1 MTIDFSQIFRQDS
14 VLVIFTIIAIGYLV
28 GNIRFARFEI
38 GVTGGVLL
46 CALVFGHYGY
56 TIDPVVQSIGFTL
69 FIYSV
74 GWQAG
79 PQILN
84 VLRQDGPRYLVLTVF
99 MGAGSFLLVLALAW
113 MTGLDNAF
121 AAGLMAGSLT
131 STPTLVG
138 AQNAVASGLVDLPA
152 GETTNGLIESISV
165 AYAITYIF
173 GTVGLLLVVKLLPSL
188 LRVDLASAAQTFAKE
203 RGFRADAAED
213 KIERPILRAYLIDA
227 PDLNGLTIAQ
237 ALAARAAKTVSFRSL
252 YRLKRGAELIKPT
265 PETVIE
271 SGDKIAVFATPD
283 EHARARELYHLG
295 AEVLDA
301 DLINAV
307 ADVAEVVV
315 TNPSAV
321 GKTLEELAIYEK
333 HGCYLVRTTRSQIQL
348 PLSPGTVV
356 QRGDVMILTGE
367 RRALDRA
374 IAEIGAEDRKAVETD
389 LLTFAAGIVFGLLLG
404 QITVKVG
411 TIDVGIGTAGGL
423 LVAGI
428 CVGFLRANRPTFG
441 RMPAAARFILMELGL
456 LLFMV
461 GVGLNAGGGIAD
473 ALGSVGPVL
482 FLSGIVVTCLPLLCG
497 YAFGRLFLG
506 MNPALLL
513 GALTGAMT
521 STPALGIVQQAANST
536 VPALGYAGTYALA
549 NVLLTLAGTLIM
561 LLGGG

>member
-1 MTIDFSQIFRQDS
+1 MTIDFSSIFHQDS
-14 VLVIFTIIAIGYLV
+14 VLVIFTIIAIGYLI
-28 GNIRFARFEI
+28 GNIRIARFEI

-46 CALVFGHYGY
+46 CALLFGHYGY
-56 TIDPVVQSIGFTL
+56 TIDPIVQSIGFTL

-84 VLRQDGPRYLVLTVF
+84 VLRQDGPKYLVLTLF
-99 MGAGSFLLVLALAW
+99 MTAGSFLLVLGLAW
-113 MTGLDNAF
+113 LTGLSNSF

-138 AQNAVASGLVDLPA
+138 AQNAVSSGLVSLPT
-152 GETTNGLIESISV
+152 GETANSLIESISV

-173 GTVGLLLVVKLLPSL
+173 GTVGLLLVVKLLPNL
-188 LRVDLASAAQTFAKE
+188 LRTDLAAAAETFASE
-203 RGFRADAAED
+203 RGFKAENVEE
-213 KIERPILRAYLIDA
+213 KIERPILRAYELDD
-227 PDLNGLTIAQ
+227 PGLNGMTIAE
-237 ALAARAAKTVSFRSL
+237 ALAARTTKEISYKSL
-252 YRLKRGAELIKPT
+252 YRLKRGAELIDPQ

-271 SGDKIAVFATPD
+271 TGDKVAVFATPE
-283 EHARARELYHLG
+283 EHAKARDLYGLG
-295 AEVLDA
+295 AEVLDR
-301 DLINAV
+301 DLIDAV
-307 ADVAEVVV
+307 VDVAEVVV
-315 TNPSAV
+315 TNPMSV
-321 GKTLEELAIYEK
+321 GKSLEQIGTYEG
-333 HGCYLVRTTRSQIQL
+333 HGCYLTRITRSQIQL
-348 PLSPGTVV
+348 PLAPGTVV

-374 IAEIGAEDRKAVETD
+374 IAELGAEDRKAVETD
-389 LLTFAAGIVFGLLLG
+389 LLTFAAGIVFGLMLG

-411 TIDVGIGTAGGL
+411 DINVGIGTAGGL

-461 GVGLNAGGGIAD
+461 GVGLNAGGGIAE
-473 ALGSVGPVL
+473 AIGSVGPVL
-482 FLSGIVVTCLPLLCG
+482 FVSGVVVTCLPLLCG
-497 YAFGRLFLG
+497 YAFGRLALG

-521 STPALGIVQQAANST
+521 STPALGIVQQAAKST

-549 NVLLTLAGTLIM
+549 NVLLTLAGTMIM
-561 LLGGG
+561 LL

>member
-1 MTIDFSQIFRQDS
+1 MTIDFSSIFHQDS
-14 VLVIFTIIAIGYLV
+14 VLVIFTIIAIGYLI
-28 GNIRFARFEI
+28 GNIRIARFEI

-46 CALVFGHYGY
+46 CALLFGHYGY
-56 TIDPVVQSIGFTL
+56 TIDPIVQSIGFTL

-84 VLRQDGPRYLVLTVF
+84 VLRQDGPKYLVLTLF
-99 MGAGSFLLVLALAW
+99 MTAGSFLLVLGLAW
-113 MTGLDNAF
+113 LTGLSNSF

-138 AQNAVASGLVDLPA
+138 AQNAVSSGLVSLPA
-152 GETTNGLIESISV
+152 GETANSLIESISV

-173 GTVGLLLVVKLLPSL
+173 GTVGLLLVVKLLPNL
-188 LRVDLASAAQTFAKE
+188 LRTDLAAAAETFASE
-203 RGFRADAAED
+203 RGFKAENVEE
-213 KIERPILRAYLIDA
+213 KIERPILRAYELDD
-227 PDLNGLTIAQ
+227 PGLNGMTIAE
-237 ALAARAAKTVSFRSL
+237 ALAARTTKEISYKSL
-252 YRLKRGAELIKPT
+252 YRLKRGAELIDPQ

-271 SGDKIAVFATPD
+271 TGDKVAVFATPE
-283 EHARARELYHLG
+283 EHAKARDLYGLG
-295 AEVLDA
+295 AEVLDR
-301 DLINAV
+301 DLIDAV
-307 ADVAEVVV
+307 VDVAEVVV
-315 TNPSAV
+315 TNPMSV
-321 GKTLEELAIYEK
+321 GKSLEQIGTYER
-333 HGCYLVRTTRSQIQL
+333 HGCYLTRITRSQIQL
-348 PLSPGTVV
+348 PLAPGTVV

-374 IAEIGAEDRKAVETD
+374 IAELGAEDRKAVETD
-389 LLTFAAGIVFGLLLG
+389 LLTFAAGIVFGLMLG
-404 QITVKVG
+404 QITIKVG
-411 TIDVGIGTAGGL
+411 DINVGIGTAGGL

-461 GVGLNAGGGIAD
+461 GVGLNAGGGIAE
-473 ALGSVGPVL
+473 AIGSVGPVL
-482 FLSGIVVTCLPLLCG
+482 FVSGVVVTCLPLLCG
-497 YAFGRLFLG
+497 YAFGRLALG

-521 STPALGIVQQAANST
+521 STPALGIVQQAAKST

-549 NVLLTLAGTLIM
+549 NVLLTLAGTMIM
-561 LLGGG
+561 LL

>member
-1 MTIDFSQIFRQDS
+1 MTIDFSSIFHQDS
-14 VLVIFTIIAIGYLV
+14 VLVIFTIIAIGYLI
-28 GNIRFARFEI
+28 GNIRIARFEI

-46 CALVFGHYGY
+46 CALLFGHYGY
-56 TIDPVVQSIGFTL
+56 TIDPIVQSIGFTL

-84 VLRQDGPRYLVLTVF
+84 VLRQDGPKYLVLTLF
-99 MGAGSFLLVLALAW
+99 MTAGSFLLVLGLAW
-113 MTGLDNAF
+113 LTGLSNSF

-138 AQNAVASGLVDLPA
+138 AQNAVSSGLVSLPA
-152 GETTNGLIESISV
+152 GETANSLIESISA

-173 GTVGLLLVVKLLPSL
+173 GTVGLLLVVKLLPNL
-188 LRVDLASAAQTFAKE
+188 LRTDLAAAAETFASE
-203 RGFRADAAED
+203 RGFKAENVEE
-213 KIERPILRAYLIDA
+213 KIERPILRAYELDD
-227 PDLNGLTIAQ
+227 PGLNGMTIAE
-237 ALAARAAKTVSFRSL
+237 ALAARTTKEISYKSL
-252 YRLKRGAELIKPT
+252 YRLKRGAELIDPQ

-271 SGDKIAVFATPD
+271 TGDKVAVFATPE
-283 EHARARELYHLG
+283 EHAKARDLYGLG
-295 AEVLDA
+295 AEVLDR
-301 DLINAV
+301 DLIDAV
-307 ADVAEVVV
+307 VDVAEVVV
-315 TNPSAV
+315 TNPMSV
-321 GKTLEELAIYEK
+321 GKSLEQIGTYER
-333 HGCYLVRTTRSQIQL
+333 HGCYLTRITRSQIQL
-348 PLSPGTVV
+348 PLAPGTVV

-374 IAEIGAEDRKAVETD
+374 IAELGAEDRKAVETD
-389 LLTFAAGIVFGLLLG
+389 LLTFAAGIVFGLMLG
-404 QITVKVG
+404 QITIKVG
-411 TIDVGIGTAGGL
+411 DINVGIGTAGGL

-461 GVGLNAGGGIAD
+461 GVGLNAGGGIAE
-473 ALGSVGPVL
+473 AIGSVGPVL
-482 FLSGIVVTCLPLLCG
+482 FVSGVVVTCLPLLCG
-497 YAFGRLFLG
+497 YAFGRLALG

-521 STPALGIVQQAANST
+521 STPALGIVQQAAKST

-549 NVLLTLAGTLIM
+549 NVLLTLAGTMIM
-561 LLGGG
+561 LL

>member
-1 MTIDFSQIFRQDS
+1 MTIDFSSIFHQDS
-14 VLVIFTIIAIGYLV
+14 VLVIFTIIAIGYLI
-28 GNIRFARFEI
+28 GNIRIARFEI

-46 CALVFGHYGY
+46 CALLFGHYGY
-56 TIDPVVQSIGFTL
+56 TIDPIVQSIGFTL

-84 VLRQDGPRYLVLTVF
+84 VLRQDGPKYLVLTLF
-99 MGAGSFLLVLALAW
+99 MTAGSFLLVLGLAW
-113 MTGLDNAF
+113 LTGLSNSF

-138 AQNAVASGLVDLPA
+138 AQNAVSSGLVSLPT
-152 GETTNGLIESISV
+152 GETANSLIESISV

-173 GTVGLLLVVKLLPSL
+173 GTVGLLLVVKLLPNL
-188 LRVDLASAAQTFAKE
+188 LRTDLAAAAETFASE
-203 RGFRADAAED
+203 RGFKAENVEE
-213 KIERPILRAYLIDA
+213 KIERPILRAYELDD
-227 PDLNGLTIAQ
+227 PGLNGMTIAE
-237 ALAARAAKTVSFRSL
+237 ALAARTTKEISYKSL
-252 YRLKRGAELIKPT
+252 YRLKRGAELIDPQ

-271 SGDKIAVFATPD
+271 TGDKVAVFATPE
-283 EHARARELYHLG
+283 EHAKARDLYGLG
-295 AEVLDA
+295 AEVLDR
-301 DLINAV
+301 DLIDAV
-307 ADVAEVVV
+307 VDVAEVVV
-315 TNPSAV
+315 TNPMSV
-321 GKTLEELAIYEK
+321 GKSLEQIGTYER
-333 HGCYLVRTTRSQIQL
+333 HGCYLTRITRSQIQL
-348 PLSPGTVV
+348 PLAPGTVV

-374 IAEIGAEDRKAVETD
+374 IAELGAEDRKAVETD
-389 LLTFAAGIVFGLLLG
+389 LLTFAAGIVFGLMLG

-411 TIDVGIGTAGGL
+411 DINVGIGTAGGL

-461 GVGLNAGGGIAD
+461 GVGLNAGGGIAE
-473 ALGSVGPVL
+473 AIGSVGPVL
-482 FLSGIVVTCLPLLCG
+482 FVSGVVVTCLPLLCG
-497 YAFGRLFLG
+497 YAFGRLALG

-521 STPALGIVQQAANST
+521 STPALGIVQQAAKST

-549 NVLLTLAGTLIM
+549 NVLLTLAGTMIM
-561 LLGGG
+561 LL

>member
-1 MTIDFSQIFRQDS
+1 MTIDFSSIFHQDS
-14 VLVIFTIIAIGYLV
+14 VLVIFTIIAIGYLI
-28 GNIRFARFEI
+28 GNIRVARFEI

-46 CALVFGHYGY
+46 CALLFGHYGY
-56 TIDPVVQSIGFTL
+56 TIDPIVQSIGFTL

-84 VLRQDGPRYLVLTVF
+84 VLRQDGPKYLVLTLF
-99 MGAGSFLLVLALAW
+99 MTAGSFLLVLGLAW
-113 MTGLDNAF
+113 ITGLSNSF

-138 AQNAVASGLVDLPA
+138 AQNAVSSGLVSLPT
-152 GETTNGLIESISV
+152 GETTNSLIESISV

-173 GTVGLLLVVKLLPSL
+173 GTVGLLLVVKLLPNL
-188 LRVDLASAAQTFAKE
+188 LRTDLAAAAETFASE
-203 RGFRADAAED
+203 RGFKAENVEE
-213 KIERPILRAYLIDA
+213 KIERPILRAYELDD
-227 PDLNGLTIAQ
+227 PGLSGMTIAE
-237 ALAARAAKTVSFRSL
+237 ALAARTTKEISYKSL
-252 YRLKRGAELIKPT
+252 YRLKRGSELIDPK

-271 SGDKIAVFATPD
+271 TGDKVAVFATPE
-283 EHARARELYHLG
+283 EHAKARDLYGLG
-295 AEVLDA
+295 AEVLDR
-301 DLINAV
+301 DLIDAV
-307 ADVAEVVV
+307 VDVAEVVV
-315 TNPSAV
+315 TNPMSV
-321 GKTLEELAIYEK
+321 GKSLEQIGTYER
-333 HGCYLVRTTRSQIQL
+333 HGCYLTRITRSQIQL
-348 PLSPGTVV
+348 PLAPGTVV

-374 IAEIGAEDRKAVETD
+374 IAELGAEDRKAVETD
-389 LLTFAAGIVFGLLLG
+389 LLTFAAGIVFGLMLG

-411 TIDVGIGTAGGL
+411 DINVGIGTAGGL

-461 GVGLNAGGGIAD
+461 GVGLNAGGGIAE
-473 ALGSVGPVL
+473 AIGSVGPVL
-482 FLSGIVVTCLPLLCG
+482 FVSGVVVTCLPLLCG
-497 YAFGRLFLG
+497 YTFGRLALG

-521 STPALGIVQQAANST
+521 STPALGIVQQAAKST

-549 NVLLTLAGTLIM
+549 NVLLTLAGTMIM
-561 LLGGG
+561 LL

>member
-1 MTIDFSQIFRQDS
+1 MTIDFSSIFHQDS
-14 VLVIFTIIAIGYLV
+14 VLVIFTIIAIGYLI
-28 GNIRFARFEI
+28 GNIRIARFEI

-46 CALVFGHYGY
+46 CALLFGHYGY
-56 TIDPVVQSIGFTL
+56 TIDPIVQSIGFTL

-84 VLRQDGPRYLVLTVF
+84 VLRQDGPKYLVLTLF
-99 MGAGSFLLVLALAW
+99 MTAGSFLLVLGLAW
-113 MTGLDNAF
+113 LTGLSNSF

-138 AQNAVASGLVDLPA
+138 AQNAVSSGLVSLPT
-152 GETTNGLIESISV
+152 GETANSLIESISV

-173 GTVGLLLVVKLLPSL
+173 GTVGLLLVVKLLPNL
-188 LRVDLASAAQTFAKE
+188 LRTDLAAAAETFANE
-203 RGFRADAAED
+203 RGFKAENVEE
-213 KIERPILRAYLIDA
+213 KIERPILRAYELDD
-227 PDLNGLTIAQ
+227 PGLNGMTIAE
-237 ALAARAAKTVSFRSL
+237 ALAARTTKEISYKSL
-252 YRLKRGAELIKPT
+252 YRLKRGAELIDPQ

-271 SGDKIAVFATPD
+271 TGDKVAVFATPE
-283 EHARARELYHLG
+283 EHAKARDLYGLG
-295 AEVLDA
+295 AEVLDR
-301 DLINAV
+301 DLIDAV
-307 ADVAEVVV
+307 VDVAEVVV
-315 TNPSAV
+315 TNPMSV
-321 GKTLEELAIYEK
+321 GKSLEQIGTYER
-333 HGCYLVRTTRSQIQL
+333 HGCYLTRITRSQIQL
-348 PLSPGTVV
+348 PLAPRTVV

-374 IAEIGAEDRKAVETD
+374 IAELGAEDRKAVETD
-389 LLTFAAGIVFGLLLG
+389 LLTFAAGIVFGLMLG

-411 TIDVGIGTAGGL
+411 DINVGIGTAGGL

-461 GVGLNAGGGIAD
+461 GVGLNAGGGIAE
-473 ALGSVGPVL
+473 AIGSVGPVL
-482 FLSGIVVTCLPLLCG
+482 FVSGVVVTCLPLLCG
-497 YAFGRLFLG
+497 YAFGRLALG

-521 STPALGIVQQAANST
+521 STPALGIVQQAAKST

-549 NVLLTLAGTLIM
+549 NVLLTLAGTMIM
-561 LLGGG
+561 LL

>member
-1 MTIDFSQIFRQDS
+1 MTIDFSSIFHQDS
-14 VLVIFTIIAIGYLV
+14 VLVIFTIIAIGYLI
-28 GNIRFARFEI
+28 GNIRIARFEI

-46 CALVFGHYGY
+46 CALLFGHYGY
-56 TIDPVVQSIGFTL
+56 TIDPIVQSIGFTL

-84 VLRQDGPRYLVLTVF
+84 VLRQDGPKYLVLTLF
-99 MGAGSFLLVLALAW
+99 MTAGSFLLVLGLAW
-113 MTGLDNAF
+113 LTGLSNSF

-138 AQNAVASGLVDLPA
+138 AQNAVSSGLVSLPT
-152 GETTNGLIESISV
+152 GETANSLIESISV

-173 GTVGLLLVVKLLPSL
+173 GTVGLLLVVKLLPNL
-188 LRVDLASAAQTFAKE
+188 LRTDLAAAAETFANE
-203 RGFRADAAED
+203 RGFKAENVEE
-213 KIERPILRAYLIDA
+213 KIERPILRAYELDD
-227 PDLNGLTIAQ
+227 PGLNGMTIAE
-237 ALAARAAKTVSFRSL
+237 ALAARTTKEISYKSL
-252 YRLKRGAELIKPT
+252 YRLKRGVELIDPQ

-271 SGDKIAVFATPD
+271 TGDKVAVFATPE
-283 EHARARELYHLG
+283 EHAKARDLYGLG
-295 AEVLDA
+295 AEVLDR
-301 DLINAV
+301 DLIDAV
-307 ADVAEVVV
+307 VDVAEVVV
-315 TNPSAV
+315 TNPMSV
-321 GKTLEELAIYEK
+321 GKSLEQIGTYER
-333 HGCYLVRTTRSQIQL
+333 HGCYLTRITRSQIQL
-348 PLSPGTVV
+348 PLAPGTVV

-374 IAEIGAEDRKAVETD
+374 IAELGAEDRKAVETD
-389 LLTFAAGIVFGLLLG
+389 LLTFAAGIVFGLMLG

-411 TIDVGIGTAGGL
+411 DINVGIGTAGGL

-461 GVGLNAGGGIAD
+461 GVGLNAGGGIAESI
-473 ALGSVGPVL
+473 GSVGPVL
-482 FLSGIVVTCLPLLCG
+482 FVSGVVVTCLPLLCG
-497 YAFGRLFLG
+497 YAFGRLALG

-521 STPALGIVQQAANST
+521 STPALGIVQQAAKST

-549 NVLLTLAGTLIM
+549 NVLLTLAGTMIM
-561 LLGGG
+561 LL

>member
-1 MTIDFSQIFRQDS
+1 MTIDFSSIFHQDS
-14 VLVIFTIIAIGYLV
+14 VLVIFTIIAIGYLI
-28 GNIRFARFEI
+28 GNIRIARFEI

-46 CALVFGHYGY
+46 CALLFGHYGY
-56 TIDPVVQSIGFTL
+56 TIDPIVQSIGFTL

-84 VLRQDGPRYLVLTVF
+84 VLRQDGPKYLVLTLF
-99 MGAGSFLLVLALAW
+99 MTAGSFLLVLGLAW
-113 MTGLDNAF
+113 LTGLSNSF

-138 AQNAVASGLVDLPA
+138 AQNAVSSGLVSLPT
-152 GETTNGLIESISV
+152 GETANSLIESISV

-173 GTVGLLLVVKLLPSL
+173 GTVGLLLVVKLLPNL
-188 LRVDLASAAQTFAKE
+188 LRTDLAAAAETFANE
-203 RGFRADAAED
+203 RGFKAENVEE
-213 KIERPILRAYLIDA
+213 KIERPILRAYELDD
-227 PDLNGLTIAQ
+227 PGLNGMTIAE
-237 ALAARAAKTVSFRSL
+237 ALAARTTKEISYKSL
-252 YRLKRGAELIKPT
+252 YRLKRGADLIDPQ

-271 SGDKIAVFATPD
+271 TGDKVAVFATPE
-283 EHARARELYHLG
+283 EHAKARDLYGLG
-295 AEVLDA
+295 AEVLDR
-301 DLINAV
+301 DLIDAV
-307 ADVAEVVV
+307 VDVAEVVV
-315 TNPSAV
+315 TNPMSV
-321 GKTLEELAIYEK
+321 GKSLEQIGTYER
-333 HGCYLVRTTRSQIQL
+333 HGCYLTRITRSQIQL
-348 PLSPGTVV
+348 PLAPGTVV

-374 IAEIGAEDRKAVETD
+374 IAELGAEDRKAVETD
-389 LLTFAAGIVFGLLLG
+389 LLTFAAGIVFGLMLG

-411 TIDVGIGTAGGL
+411 DINVGIGTAGGL

-461 GVGLNAGGGIAD
+461 GVGLNAGGGIAE
-473 ALGSVGPVL
+473 AIGSVGPVL
-482 FLSGIVVTCLPLLCG
+482 FVSGVVVTCLPLLCG
-497 YAFGRLFLG
+497 YAFGRLALG

-521 STPALGIVQQAANST
+521 STPALGIVQQAAKST

-549 NVLLTLAGTLIM
+549 NVLLTLAGTMIM
-561 LLGGG
+561 LL

>member
-1 MTIDFSQIFRQDS
+1 MTIDFSSIFHQDS
-14 VLVIFTIIAIGYLV
+14 VLVIFTIIAIGYLI
-28 GNIRFARFEI
+28 GNIRIARFEI

-46 CALVFGHYGY
+46 CALLFGHYGY
-56 TIDPVVQSIGFTL
+56 TIDPIVQSIGFTL

-84 VLRQDGPRYLVLTVF
+84 VLRQDGPKYLVLTLF
-99 MGAGSFLLVLALAW
+99 MTAGSFLLVLGLAW
-113 MTGLDNAF
+113 LTGLSNSF

-138 AQNAVASGLVDLPA
+138 AQNAVSSGLVSLPT
-152 GETTNGLIESISV
+152 GETANSLIESISV

-173 GTVGLLLVVKLLPSL
+173 GTVGLLLVVKLLPNL
-188 LRVDLASAAQTFAKE
+188 LRTDLAAAAETFANE
-203 RGFRADAAED
+203 RGFKAENVEE
-213 KIERPILRAYLIDA
+213 KIERPILRAYELDD
-227 PDLNGLTIAQ
+227 PGLNGMTVAE
-237 ALAARAAKTVSFRSL
+237 ALAARTTKEISYKSL
-252 YRLKRGAELIKPT
+252 YRLKRGAELIDPQ

-271 SGDKIAVFATPD
+271 TGDKVAVFATPE
-283 EHARARELYHLG
+283 EHAKARDLYGLG
-295 AEVLDA
+295 AEVLDR
-301 DLINAV
+301 DLIDAV
-307 ADVAEVVV
+307 VDVAEVVV
-315 TNPSAV
+315 TNPMSV
-321 GKTLEELAIYEK
+321 GKSLEQIGTYER
-333 HGCYLVRTTRSQIQL
+333 HGCYLTRITRSQIQL
-348 PLSPGTVV
+348 PLAPGTVV

-374 IAEIGAEDRKAVETD
+374 IAELGAEDRKAVETD
-389 LLTFAAGIVFGLLLG
+389 LLTFAAGIVFGLMLG

-411 TIDVGIGTAGGL
+411 DINVGIGTAGGL

-461 GVGLNAGGGIAD
+461 GVGLNAGGGIAE
-473 ALGSVGPVL
+473 AIGSVGPVL
-482 FLSGIVVTCLPLLCG
+482 FVSGVVVTCLPLLCG
-497 YAFGRLFLG
+497 YAFGRLALG

-521 STPALGIVQQAANST
+521 STPALGIVQQAAKST

-549 NVLLTLAGTLIM
+549 NVLLTLAGTMIM
-561 LLGGG
+561 LL

>member
-1 MTIDFSQIFRQDS
+1 MTIDFSSIFHQDS
-14 VLVIFTIIAIGYLV
+14 VLVIFTIIAIGYLI
-28 GNIRFARFEI
+28 GNIRIARFEI

-46 CALVFGHYGY
+46 CALLFGHYGY
-56 TIDPVVQSIGFTL
+56 TIDPIVQSIGFTL

-84 VLRQDGPRYLVLTVF
+84 VLRQDGPKYLVLTLF
-99 MGAGSFLLVLALAW
+99 MTAGSFLLVLGLAW
-113 MTGLDNAF
+113 LTGLSNSF

-138 AQNAVASGLVDLPA
+138 AQNAVSSGLVSLPT
-152 GETTNGLIESISV
+152 GETANSLIESISV

-173 GTVGLLLVVKLLPSL
+173 GTVGLLLVVKLLPNL
-188 LRVDLASAAQTFAKE
+188 LRTDLAAAAETFANE
-203 RGFRADAAED
+203 RGFKAENVEE
-213 KIERPILRAYLIDA
+213 KIERPILRAYELDD
-227 PDLNGLTIAQ
+227 PGLNGMTIAE
-237 ALAARAAKTVSFRSL
+237 ALAARTTKEISYKSL
-252 YRLKRGAELIKPT
+252 YRLKRGAALIDPQ

-271 SGDKIAVFATPD
+271 TGDKVAVFATPE
-283 EHARARELYHLG
+283 EHAKARDLYGLG
-295 AEVLDA
+295 AEVLDR
-301 DLINAV
+301 DLIDAV
-307 ADVAEVVV
+307 VDVAEVVV
-315 TNPSAV
+315 TNPMSV
-321 GKTLEELAIYEK
+321 GKSLEQIGTYER
-333 HGCYLVRTTRSQIQL
+333 HGCYLTRITRSQIQL
-348 PLSPGTVV
+348 PLAPGTVV

-374 IAEIGAEDRKAVETD
+374 IAELGAEDRKAVETD
-389 LLTFAAGIVFGLLLG
+389 LLTFAAGIVFGLMLG

-411 TIDVGIGTAGGL
+411 DINVGIGTAGGL

-461 GVGLNAGGGIAD
+461 GVGLNAGGGIAE
-473 ALGSVGPVL
+473 AIGSVGPVL
-482 FLSGIVVTCLPLLCG
+482 FVSGVVVTCLPLLCG
-497 YAFGRLFLG
+497 YAFGRLALG

-521 STPALGIVQQAANST
+521 STPALGIVQQAAKST

-549 NVLLTLAGTLIM
+549 NVLLTLAGTMIM
-561 LLGGG
+561 LL

>member
-1 MTIDFSQIFRQDS
+1 MTIDFSSIFHQDS
-14 VLVIFTIIAIGYLV
+14 VLVIFTIIAIGYLI
-28 GNIRFARFEI
+28 GNIRIARFEI

-46 CALVFGHYGY
+46 CALLFGHYGY
-56 TIDPVVQSIGFTL
+56 TIDPIVQSIGFTL

-84 VLRQDGPRYLVLTVF
+84 VLRQDGPKYLVLTLF
-99 MGAGSFLLVLALAW
+99 MTAGSFLLVLGLAW
-113 MTGLDNAF
+113 LTGLSNSF

-138 AQNAVASGLVDLPA
+138 AQNAVSSGLVSLPT
-152 GETTNGLIESISV
+152 GETANSLIESISV

-173 GTVGLLLVVKLLPSL
+173 GTVGLLLVVKLLPNL
-188 LRVDLASAAQTFAKE
+188 LRTDLAAAAETFANE
-203 RGFRADAAED
+203 RGFKAENVEE
-213 KIERPILRAYLIDA
+213 KIERPILRAYELDD
-227 PDLNGLTIAQ
+227 PGLNGMTIAE
-237 ALAARAAKTVSFRSL
+237 ALAARTTKEISYKSL
-252 YRLKRGAELIKPT
+252 YRLKRGAELIDPQ

-271 SGDKIAVFATPD
+271 TGDKVAVFATPE
-283 EHARARELYHLG
+283 EHAKARDLYGLG
-295 AEVLDA
+295 AEVLDR
-301 DLINAV
+301 DLIDAV
-307 ADVAEVVV
+307 VDVAEVVV
-315 TNPSAV
+315 TNPMSV
-321 GKTLEELAIYEK
+321 GKSLEQIGTYER
-333 HGCYLVRTTRSQIQL
+333 HGCYLTRITRSQIQL
-348 PLSPGTVV
+348 PLAPGTVV

-374 IAEIGAEDRKAVETD
+374 IAELGAEDRKAVETD
-389 LLTFAAGIVFGLLLG
+389 LLTFAAGIVFGLMLG

-411 TIDVGIGTAGGL
+411 DINVGIGTAGGL

-461 GVGLNAGGGIAD
+461 GVGLNAGGGIAE
-473 ALGSVGPVL
+473 AIGSVGPVL
-482 FLSGIVVTCLPLLCG
+482 FVSGVVVTSLPLLCG
-497 YAFGRLFLG
+497 YAFGRLALG

-521 STPALGIVQQAANST
+521 STPALGIVQQAAKST

-549 NVLLTLAGTLIM
+549 NVLLTLAGTMIM
-561 LLGGG
+561 LL

>member
-1 MTIDFSQIFRQDS
+1 MTIDFTQIFHQDS
-14 VLVIFTIIAIGYLV
+14 VLVIFTIIAIGYLI
-28 GNIRFARFEI
+28 GNIRIARFEI

-46 CALVFGHYGY
+46 CALLFGHYGY
-56 TIDPVVQSIGFTL
+56 TIDPIVQSIGFTL

-84 VLRQDGPRYLVLTVF
+84 VLRQDGPKYLVLTIF
-99 MGAGSFLLVLALAW
+99 MAGGSFLLVLAIAW
-113 MTGLDNAF
+113 ATGLSNAF
-121 AAGLMAGSLT
+121 SAGLMAGSLT

-138 AQNAVASGLVDLPA
+138 AQNAVSSGLVAAPA
-152 GETTNGLIESISV
+152 GETANSLIESISV

-173 GTVGLLLVVKLLPSL
+173 GTVGLLLIVKLLPNL
-188 LRVDLASAAQTFAKE
+188 LRVDLVAAAETFAQE
-203 RGFRADAAED
+203 RGFKTENVED
-213 KIERPILRAYLIDA
+213 KIERPILRAYQLDD
-227 PDLNGLTIAQ
+227 PELNGLTIAQ
-237 ALAARAAKTVSFRSL
+237 ALAARTAKDISIRSL
-252 YRLKRGAELIKPT
+252 YRLKRGSDLIDPNHD
-265 PETVIE
+265 TVIE
-271 SGDKIAVFATPD
+271 TGDKVAVFATPE
-283 EHARARELYHLG
+283 EHAKARDLYGLG
-295 AEVLDA
+295 AEVLDR
-301 DLINAV
+301 DLIDAV
-307 ADVAEVVV
+307 VDVAEVVV
-315 TNPSAV
+315 TNPNAV
-321 GKTLEELAIYEK
+321 GKSLEQLGIYER
-333 HGCYLVRTTRSQIQL
+333 HGCYLTRITRSQIQL

-374 IAEIGAEDRKAVETD
+374 IAELGAEDRKAVETD

-404 QITVKVG
+404 QITVKIG
-411 TIDVGIGTAGGL
+411 DINVGIGTAGGL

-461 GVGLNAGGGIAD
+461 GVGLNAGGGIAE
-473 ALGSVGPVL
+473 AIGSVGPVL
-482 FLSGIVVTCLPLLCG
+482 FLSGVVVTCLPLLCG
-497 YAFGRLFLG
+497 YFFGRLALG

-521 STPALGIVQQAANST
+521 STPALGIVQQAAKST

-549 NVLLTLAGTLIM
+549 NVLLTLAGTIIM
-561 LLGGG
+561 LL